1 MTIDLESFRNYYD
14 SYYEQLCRF
23 LNRYSHDSQV
33 IEDVLQEVFLR
44 LWENRHSI
52 EVEYVKTY
60 LFHAAKNQILNYLR
74 NEQNRHYLLEKW
86 FNEQLETKQGKDC
99 FDIEKFTS
107 VLDMAI
113 NCLPEKCRDIFILN
127 RRENYSYK
135 QIAELKGISV
145 KTIENQMG
153 IAMKK
158 IRDFMTSYSFSFF
171 FFFF

>member
-1 MTIDLESFRNYYD
+1 M
-14 SYYEQLCRF
+14 
-23 LNRYSHDSQV
+23 
-33 IEDVLQEVFLR
+33 
-44 LWENRHSI
+44 
-52 EVEYVKTY
+52 
-60 LFHAAKNQILNYLR
+60 FHAAKNQILNYLR

>member
-23 LNRYSHDSQV
+23 LNLYSHDSQV

-60 LFHAAKNQILNYLR
+60 LFHAAKNQILNYLK
-74 NEQNRHYLLEKW
+74 EDIPH
-86 FNEQLETKQGKDC
+86 GKICIGFTPDEEIGRGADC